1 LFQFMRYYLGR
12 LFLRLFSEKYS
23 LSSA

>member
-1 LFQFMRYYLGR
+1 LFQIMKYYLGR

-23 LSSA
+23 VSSA

>member
-1 LFQFMRYYLGR
+1 LFQFMRYYLGC
-12 LFLRLFSEKYS
+12 LFLRLFSVKYS